1 MRALLACLL
10 LLAAGCRDGASGS
23 AAPPPT
29 PWKAAAVAHAGLGTP
44 PERSDGCRAAVD
56 AALAVLERGGDPL
69 DAAVA
74 GVVVLE
80 DDPRF
85 NAGTGS
91 RVRID
96 GESVQMDASVMRS
109 SGEFAAVA
117 GIEAVKNP
125 VEVAR
130 RVLDTPHL
138 LLAGDGATRF
148 ARAHGFA
155 EHDPTTP
162 ATRAAARQL
171 LRQLADGRDV
181 PAAWRAFDWRAAW
194 NFARPLDAAL
204 AGDAPAPG
212 PAGTS
217 SDTVGVIVRAADGR
231 FAAALSTGGTTITLR
246 GRVGDVPIRG
256 AGLWAGARGAVA
268 ATGTGERIVEADLAR
283 WVHGELARGLDAEAA
298 ARRGVEHVGQDVGVI
313 VVGPSTIGA
322 ASTQPMAWAGREL
335 GSSDWSGPEPRAP
348 D

>member
-1 MRALLACLL
+1 MSRLAPAVAVVLLVAACRERE
-10 LLAAGCRDGASGS
+10 ARPP
-23 AAPPPT
+23 APPPT
-29 PWKAAAVAHAGLGTP
+29 PWKAAAVAHAGVGSP

-96 GESVQMDASVMRS
+96 GVTVQMDASVMRS

-125 VEVAR
+125 VTVAR
-130 RVLDTPHL
+130 LVLDSPHTF
-138 LLAGDGATRF
+138 LAGDGATRF
-148 ARAHGFA
+148 ARAHGIPPY
-155 EHDPTTP
+155 DPTTP
-162 ATRAAARQL
+162 QTRESARKRLQDLAAGTDL
-171 LRQLADGRDV
+171 PPEWVG
-181 PAAWRAFDWRAAW
+181 FDWRAAW
-194 NFARPLDAAL
+194 NFERPLAEAL
-204 AGDAPAPG
+204 GGAPSPAPAEV
-212 PAGTS
+212 S
-217 SDTVGVIVRAADGR
+217 SDTVGVVVRAADGR

-256 AGLWAGARGAVA
+256 AGLWAGPWGAVA
-268 ATGTGERIVEADLAR
+268 NTGTGERIVEADLAR
-283 WVHGELARGLDAEAA
+283 WVHAQLERDPDA
-298 ARRGVEHVGQDVGVI
+298 ARAARLGADRLAGTDVGVI
-313 VVGPSTIGA
+313 VVSPTSMGA
-322 ASTQPMAWAGREL
+322 ASSQPMAWAGREL
-335 GSSDWSGPEPRAP
+335 GSTEWQGP
-348 D
+348 